1 MNLDDIVKEVLKEQK
16 ERHEEY
22 LKDVKN
28 DIVSDLNNYNWGYNK
43 GIKHL
48 IDRIKKQDERN
59 EWMNN
64 IIVYDDVSGYGIT
77 IRDNEIYIVVNGE
90 VTKLDKLI
98 IKEREEN

>member
-16 ERHEEY
+16 ERHEKY

-28 DIVSDLNNYNWGYNK
+28 DIEKVEIERELSNYNWGYNK

-59 EWMNN
+59 E
-64 IIVYDDVSGYGIT
+64 
-77 IRDNEIYIVVNGE
+77 
-90 VTKLDKLI
+90 
-98 IKEREEN
+98 